1 MRVACVRRPQGTG
14 APAGR
19 RKVCPQAHCVTDRA
33 EDVREE
39 KGYKRRQ
46 GKRVGTHD
54 VQYVCCEVFVLK
66 DGMTPDSAASLAQR
80 KDMCRVLPGG
90 GVRDEE

>member
-33 EDVREE
+33 EDVQEE
-39 KGYKRRQ
+39 KGYERRQ
-46 GKRVGTHD
+46 GRLSRELGHTT
-54 VQYVCCEVFVLK
+54 YN
-66 DGMTPDSAASLAQR
+66 MSA
-80 KDMCRVLPGG
+80 
-90 GVRDEE
+90 VRCSF